1 MASSSESDV
10 GGGEGAVARS
20 AAPARRKAKGKR
32 NMARGV
38 RRRTGRRL
46 SKEDRLAWER
56 GGRVEAR
63 RATRGGAAGDSRRNP
78 REAGCLGGGRGR
90 ERIGRATAQE
100 TPRGSGIRPRSWG
113 IRRVDTGGNGRLTGG
128 AGQPEKSGEKEGGGR
143 NQSEGKEQA
152 QAEAGVTRD
161 EFVVGLQ
168 VVGVPGV
175 GGFAVGVFGGMTGRV
190 PVVVMPVVGE
200 VGVLGEETGALELDV
215 QGGRAPEHDQQDGG
229 ESLPGRHRGEKV
241 TPRREKQA
249 ASGRGA
255 ARDCPR
261 AGGKTHRRVAAGRV
275 AWAAS
280 WLAREGQRL
289 QAGGL
294 GKN

>member
-1 MASSSESDV
+1 M
-10 GGGEGAVARS
+10 
-20 AAPARRKAKGKR
+20 
-32 NMARGV
+32 
-38 RRRTGRRL
+38 
-46 SKEDRLAWER
+46 
-56 GGRVEAR
+56 
-63 RATRGGAAGDSRRNP
+63 
-78 REAGCLGGGRGR
+78 
-90 ERIGRATAQE
+90 
-100 TPRGSGIRPRSWG
+100 
-113 IRRVDTGGNGRLTGG
+113 DTGGNGRLAGG

-152 QAEAGVTRD
+152 QAGAGVTRD
-161 EFVVGLQ
+161 EFVVGRQ

-175 GGFAVGVFGGMTGRV
+175 GGFAVGVLGGMTGRV
-190 PVVVMPVVGE
+190 PVLVMPVVGE

-261 AGGKTHRRVAAGRV
+261 AGGKVYRRVAAGRV

-280 WLAREGQRL
+280 WFAREGQRL